1 VGYALHRSKYRRP
14 KRTSPPVKEGSP
26 RNIHGVYNINR
37 CREAR
42 IQPPRLGGLQKLVLL
57 YAATQAQRF
66 TVSDVVVHYGLRRW
80 YGRDASKRVFDAV
93 QRLVRRG
100 YLRKIDR
107 GWYELA
113 VDLTPKD
120 LDPYEEV
127 LTEIYPR
134 TSGASGGG
142 YNVLRIHLRGVDSY
156 SELLRVMYGVR
167 CYLDVATRAVEK
179 YLVERLGVSKYQL
192 RRLRRLGRGCYATVE
207 YVVVGAHGKYK
218 CKSRP
223 LAPATGG
230 HFHELGVDIY
240 VSQELGKVFAKVYTD
255 RLPTNG

>member
-14 KRTSPPVKEGSP
+14 KRISPPVKEGSP
-26 RNIHGVYNINR
+26 RNIHGVYNANG
-37 CREAR
+37 CCEAR
-42 IQPPRLGGLQKLVLL
+42 IQPRLGGLQKLVLH

-100 YLRKIDR
+100 LLRKLDR

-127 LTEIYPR
+127 LKENHPR
-134 TSGASGGG
+134 ITGTSGEG
-142 YNVLRIHLRGVDSY
+142 YNVLRIHLRGIYSY
-156 SELLRVMYGVR
+156 SELLKAMYRVK
-167 CYLDVATRAVEK
+167 CYLDVAIRAVEK
-179 YLVERLGVSKYQL
+179 YLAERLGVSKYQL

-207 YVVVGAHGKYK
+207 YVVVGAHGGYR
-218 CKSRP
+218 CKSKP
-223 LAPATGG
+223 LVPAAGG
-230 HFHELGVDIY
+230 HYCELGVDVY
-240 VSQELGKVFAKVYTD
+240 VSRELGKIFGKVYTD